1 MTWEAN
7 EGETMTLFDELSKP
21 AYAGLSD
28 QEAHAALHTPSIP
41 ARQLL
46 PRWRVKQELYLAGVW
61 PVLLAAQAHE
71 DHEIAGLVL
80 TVLAFLND
88 GDFENIDLDLVA
100 GSLDQLVAVGLL
112 PADLRASID
121 AMADTLVAP
130 WPSATLLQVIR
141 TRREINHE

>member
-1 MTWEAN
+1 MSK
-7 EGETMTLFDELSKP
+7 LIDELSKP
-21 AYAGLSD
+21 AYEGMTD

-41 ARQLL
+41 TRQLV
-46 PRWRVKQELYLAGVW
+46 PRWQVKQEIYLAGTW

-71 DHEIAGLVL
+71 NQEVAGLVV
-80 TVLAFLND
+80 TVIAFLND
-88 GDFENIDLDLVA
+88 GDFENIDLDLVGA
-100 GSLDQLVAVGLL
+100 QLDQLVTVGLL

-141 TRREINHE
+141 TRREIQNG